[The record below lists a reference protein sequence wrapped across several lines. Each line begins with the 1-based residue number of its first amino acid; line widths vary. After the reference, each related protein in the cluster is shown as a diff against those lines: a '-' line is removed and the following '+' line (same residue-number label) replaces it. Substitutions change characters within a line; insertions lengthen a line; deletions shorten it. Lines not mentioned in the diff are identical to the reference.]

1 MLRAYRWE
9 LMIRLAVISGKGGTG
24 KTMITA
30 ALAQLLSGTLVLA
43 DCDVDAANL
52 ALLSAPHFIRREP
65 FMGMKSAVIDPSIC
79 TGCGECEN
87 HCRFNAIYPE
97 GDAYRVSLLHCE
109 GCAVCVHV
117 CPVEA
122 VSLQQRQTGEVIYS
136 QTERGHL
143 VHARLVPGAGNSGL
157 LVHAVKKIALEH
169 DRDCDIFLIDGPPGT
184 GCPLI
189 STISGADAVLI
200 VTEPSVSGLHDLKRV
215 VEVCRQF
222 RPRILVV
229 INRFDLD
236 GTLTASIHQWCVKEN
251 IPLAGEIPFDPVV
264 IEAVRQGVPVTR
276 EMNSPAAQ
284 AIQILK
290 TNLEQELTNFD
301 NHR

>member
-1 MLRAYRWE
+1 
-9 LMIRLAVISGKGGTG
+9 MIRLAVISGKGGTG

-30 ALAQLLSGTLVLA
+30 ALAQLLPGTLVLA

-52 ALLSAPHFIRREP
+52 ELLLNPKLIRTEP
-65 FMGMKSAVIDPSIC
+65 FMGMKSAVIDPAIC
-79 TGCGECEN
+79 IGCGECES
-87 HCRFNAIYPE
+87 HCRFNAIFPE
-97 GDAYRVSLLHCE
+97 GNTYRVSPLHCE
-109 GCAVCVHV
+109 GCAVCTYV
-117 CPVEA
+117 CPVQA
-122 VSLQQRQTGEVIYS
+122 VSMEPRQTGEVKYS

-157 LVHAVKKIALEH
+157 LVHAVKKMALEQ
-169 DRDCDIFLIDGPPGT
+169 DRDCDLFLIDGPPGT

-189 STISGADAVLI
+189 STISGVEAVLI

-222 RPRILVV
+222 RPRILVA

-236 GTLTASIHQWCVKEN
+236 ESLAESIRQWCTEES
-251 IPLAGEIPFDPVV
+251 IPVVGEIPFDPVV
-264 IEAVRQGVPVTR
+264 IDSVRKGVPVTR
-276 EMNSPAAQ
+276 AGDSPAAQ

-290 TNLEQELTNFD
+290 TNLEQELTIHD
-301 NHR
+301 NQR